1 MWFQMKEKLSPQ
13 YVGPYEI
20 LKWIKSVAYELKLH
34 SELVMVHLIF
44 HVSMLKKC
52 IGDPVSIQTLEGL
65 GGGVEPLLLTGPV
78 RELRLTS

>member
-1 MWFQMKEKLSPQ
+1 
-13 YVGPYEI
+13 
-20 LKWIKSVAYELKLH
+20 
-34 SELVMVHLIF
+34 MVHLIF